1 MYCRSTST
9 LCNSTIN
16 IYNTQVLIKLIKTIP
31 SQIVSNLK
39 YFEFQ
44 ETLSATKQKETNE
57 ERGKI
62 ATQTHTTSTPKQEQ
76 NHLI

>member
-1 MYCRSTST
+1 
-9 LCNSTIN
+9 
-16 IYNTQVLIKLIKTIP
+16 LIKLIKTIP

-39 YFEFQ
+39 YFEFL

-62 ATQTHTTSTPKQEQ
+62 ATQTHITINTKTRTKITEYKKVSLKSNRRERERE
-76 NHLI
+76 NG